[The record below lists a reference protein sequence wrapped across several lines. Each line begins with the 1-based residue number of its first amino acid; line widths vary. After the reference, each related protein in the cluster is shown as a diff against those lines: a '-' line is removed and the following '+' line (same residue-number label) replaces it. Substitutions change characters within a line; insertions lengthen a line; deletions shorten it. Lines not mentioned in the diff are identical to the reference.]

1 MQVACQPL
9 SESAPLSFVALVFF
23 FCGDPWE
30 GKKKKEG
37 SLPTGHACS
46 QARTLHNATSASSRT
61 RPIGNGNVN
70 NHTTGRNSPAV
81 GSEGRAEGGGVG
93 DHSLLNDSDKD
104 YATCPDNLLSLARS
118 FWRPIPLCW
127 KYSWHAGCPG
137 DRHRVKPKA
146 NARAGEWN
154 RDRDGEGESGEQ

>member
-1 MQVACQPL
+1 MSASLGICPSVICGAC
-9 SESAPLSFVALVFF
+9 FF

-61 RPIGNGNVN
+61 LPIGNGNVN

-118 FWRPIPLCW
+118 F
-127 KYSWHAGCPG
+127 
-137 DRHRVKPKA
+137 
-146 NARAGEWN
+146 
-154 RDRDGEGESGEQ
+154 